1 MLKDTEQQGTDVLH
15 ILCTKLTHLLSKKK
29 MWAGKELHKSKENDK
44 LQKHVLAVKNKRDY
58 TYCSPATLFKK
69 TIVAAYI
76 PEATSPE

>member
-1 MLKDTEQQGTDVLH
+1 
-15 ILCTKLTHLLSKKK
+15 
-29 MWAGKELHKSKENDK
+29 MWAGKELHKSKENDR

-58 TYCSPATLFKK
+58 TYCSPATVFKK